1 MKHYVFPF
9 ELVAMSACSTNRAKF
24 GELLILAEFDKIYE
38 DQELEARIFLP
49 CFEIS
54 DLDYS
59 LFPASHRR
67 IDRKGRRYIELD
79 LKDSGLSEMAFA
91 IMEALQEHI
100 ETLREWAKQ
109 DGSLLVHD
117 PELDDYRPLRE
128 FDKAVSVIDL
138 RAYLDS
144 NFAAAA

>member
-24 GELLILAEFDKIYE
+24 GEIIILAEIEKVYE

-49 CFEIS
+49 CFGMS

-67 IDRKGRRYIELD
+67 FDSKGRRYLELD
-79 LKDSGLSEMAFA
+79 LTDSGYGEMDAAIRSE
-91 IMEALQEHI
+91 LQEHL
-100 ETLREWAKQ
+100 EDLRDRAKK

-117 PELDDYRPLRE
+117 PEIDDYRPLRD
-128 FDKAVSVIDL
+128 FSNAQSVVDL
-138 RAYLDS
+138 RAYLNRDLAS
-144 NFAAAA
+144 AA